1 MTILLG
7 LPVRADC
14 ALPGREEDAVEDTR
28 HLLNDG
34 IADTFV

>member
-14 ALPGREEDAVEDTR
+14 AMPGREEDAVGDTR
-28 HLLNDG
+28 YLLNDG